1 MKKVSEPKLHE
12 DSPRS
17 PILSAHG
24 GPSFTLHGAGV
35 SGGIAIGYAHLVST
49 ARLEVAHY
57 EIAAKDIEEEVRRFN
72 DAVAEVRGELTGLLA
87 SVSASAPAEMAAFLK
102 LHVMILDDA
111 HLSQLPCMAIRTR
124 RCNAEW
130 ALMQQMEM
138 LVQQFDEIQDPYL
151 RERKHD
157 IVQVVERVLKAMM
170 GSAHAPKAPTREEIA
185 IVVAHD
191 LSPAD
196 MILFKQHHFAGFVTD
211 VGGVT
216 SHSAIV
222 ARSLTIPAIVGLHH
236 ARDVVREGELLI
248 VDGREGVLI
257 VNPDRQVLAE
267 YQLRS
272 RRLEVERQ
280 KLKRLRSTR
289 AITLDGEPVDLQVNI
304 ELPQDVEEAREAG
317 ATGVGLFRSE
327 FLFLN
332 RDDLP
337 SEDEQFEAYRK
348 VAEAMDGL
356 PVTIRT
362 LDLGA
367 DKSINGADRSGPNP
381 ALGLRAIRFCL
392 AEPQMFMTQ
401 LRAILRASHYGRI
414 RVLIPMLAHAHE
426 IEQTF
431 AVLAHARATLEQLGI
446 PYDRSIAVGGM
457 IEIPAAALSLGV
469 FMRKLDFLSIGT
481 NDLTQYTL
489 AIDRT
494 DDTVAHLYD
503 PLHPAVLHLIA
514 NTIRSANKANL
525 PVAVCGEM
533 AGDLAATRLL
543 LGFGLRQFSMH
554 PAQVLAVK
562 EQVLRTSIAQVE
574 PVARRILR
582 TDDPE
587 KCLALLERLNA

>member
-1 MKKVSEPKLHE
+1 MRRSE
-12 DSPRS
+12 RS
-17 PILSAHG
+17 SAAPLLVPQSG
-24 GPSFTLHGAGV
+24 ASFTLHGAGV
-35 SGGIAIGYAHLVST
+35 SGGIAIGYAHLVSA

-57 EIAAKDIEEEVRRFN
+57 DVPSEAIEDEIRRFDDAIAEVRR
-72 DAVAEVRGELTGLLA
+72 ELIGLQA
-87 SVSASAPAEMAAFLK
+87 SVTPTAPAELSAFLN
-102 LHVMILDDA
+102 LHLMILDDA
-111 HLSQLPCMAIRTR
+111 HLSRVPRELIRAR

-138 LVQQFDEIQDPYL
+138 LAQRFDEIDDAYL
-151 RERKHD
+151 RERKSD
-157 IVQVVERVLKAMM
+157 IVQVVERVLKAML
-170 GSAHAPKAPTREEIA
+170 GSGHAPAAPTHEEHV

-196 MILFKQHHFAGFVTD
+196 MILFKQHQFAGFVTD
-211 VGGVT
+211 IGGVT
-216 SHSAIV
+216 SHTAIV
-222 ARSLTIPAIVGLHH
+222 ARSLNIPAIVGLHH
-236 ARDVVREGELLI
+236 ARSMMRENELLI

-267 YQLRS
+267 YQLRQDQ
-272 RRLEVERQ
+272 LEIERQ
-280 KLKRLRSTR
+280 KLKSLRSTP
-289 AITLDGEPVDLQVNI
+289 AVTLDGIPIELQANI
-304 ELPQDVEEAREAG
+304 ELPQDVYAAIESG

-367 DKSINGADRSGPNP
+367 DKTINGGDRVGPNP

-392 AEPQMFMTQ
+392 AEPQMFLVQ
-401 LRAILRASHYGRI
+401 LRAILRASIHGKIRI
-414 RVLIPMLAHAHE
+414 LVPMLAHVHE
-426 IEQTF
+426 VEQ
-431 AVLAHARATLEQLGI
+431 AVAAIAQAKEQLDDAGFHYDHGI
-446 PYDRSIAVGGM
+446 NVGGM
-457 IEIPAAALSLGV
+457 IEIPAAALSLGTFV
-469 FMRKLDFLSIGT
+469 KKLDFLSIGT

-494 DDTVAHLYD
+494 DDAVAHLYD

-514 NTIRSANKANL
+514 QTIRIGERAGR

-554 PAQVLAVK
+554 PAQLPTIK
-562 EQVLRTSIAQVE
+562 QQVLRTNTGEAHGI
-574 PVARRILR
+574 ARRILR
-582 TDDPE
+582 SGDPVR
-587 KCLALLERLNA
+587 CQQLLGRLNG

>member
-1 MKKVSEPKLHE
+1 MRQSE
-12 DSPRS
+12 RS
-17 PILSAHG
+17 SAAPALVPQSG
-24 GPSFTLHGAGV
+24 ASFTLHGAGV

-57 EIAAKDIEEEVRRFN
+57 DLAPEAIEDEIRRFD
-72 DAVAEVRGELTGLLA
+72 DAIAEVRGELTDLQA
-87 SVSASAPAEMAAFLK
+87 SVPATAPAEMSAFLN
-102 LHVMILDDA
+102 LHLMILDDA
-111 HLSQLPCMAIRTR
+111 HLSRVPRELIRTR

-138 LVQQFDEIQDPYL
+138 LVQRFEEIEDAYL
-151 RERKHD
+151 RERKSD
-157 IVQVVERVLKAMM
+157 IVQVVERVLKVML
-170 GSAHAPKAPTREEIA
+170 GTGHAPATPSHEEHV

-196 MILFKQHHFAGFVTD
+196 MILFKQHQFAGFVTD
-211 VGGVT
+211 LGGVT
-216 SHSAIV
+216 SHTAII
-222 ARSLTIPAIVGLHH
+222 ARSLNIPAIVGLHH
-236 ARDVVREGELLI
+236 ARGLMRENELLI

-267 YQLRS
+267 YQLR
-272 RRLEVERQ
+272 RDQIEIERQ
-280 KLKRLRSTR
+280 KLKSLRSTP
-289 AITLDGEPVDLQVNI
+289 AMTLDGIPIELQANI
-304 ELPQDVEEAREAG
+304 ELPQDVHAAIEAG

-337 SEDEQFEAYRK
+337 GEDEQFEAYRK

-367 DKSINGADRSGPNP
+367 DKTINGGDRVGPNP

-392 AEPQMFMTQ
+392 AEPQMFLVQ
-401 LRAILRASHYGRI
+401 LRAILRASIHGKIRI
-414 RVLIPMLAHAHE
+414 LVPMLAHVHE
-426 IEQTF
+426 IEQ
-431 AVLAHARATLEQLGI
+431 AVAAIAQAKEQLDDVGVHYDPGI
-446 PYDRSIAVGGM
+446 KVGGM
-457 IEIPAAALSLGV
+457 IEIPAAALSLGIFV
-469 FMRKLDFLSIGT
+469 KKLDFLSIGT

-514 NTIRSANKANL
+514 QTIRAGEKAGR

-533 AGDLAATRLL
+533 AGDLVATRLL

-554 PAQVLAVK
+554 PAQLPAVK
-562 EQVLRTSIAQVE
+562 QQVLRTNTGEAHGIAG
-574 PVARRILR
+574 RILR
-582 TDDPE
+582 SDDPAR
-587 KCLALLERLNA
+587 CQQLLERLND